1 MHLQNFNHQTMK
13 ATKPLAPTKHFFE
26 YFNEN
31 LPKNWD
37 EPALTDYDDVT
48 SYTYGEMG
56 AKMMQVQAMLEVAGL
71 KAGDKIAIC
80 SKNCANW
87 AIAFLAIA
95 ANRGVVV
102 SIMDAFVESD
112 IENLVTHSDA
122 KAIFVGPAVWKRLHP
137 EKMPNI
143 QIAIG
148 TEQFRVLY
156 TKDEQ
161 LNTVKEDAEKLF
173 NERYP
178 NGFTKADVNLPTDN
192 LDELMIINYTSG
204 TTSAPKGVMLS
215 YRAISA
221 NVQYSQETIPNHA
234 GWTEVCMLP
243 LSHMFGMTIEFLYQ
257 IAGGCHVYFLSK
269 TPSPTVLL
277 KAYKETKPYMILTVP
292 LVLEKIFKAK
302 IFPALNKPM
311 VKFLWHTPLLC
322 KIVERTIYKQL
333 MEAFGGN
340 LIWLI
345 TGGAAINAEV
355 EKVFRRIKFP
365 FVVGYGMTE
374 AGPLI
379 CYEHWYNEVIGCCG
393 SCVTRNELKID
404 SPDPENVV
412 GEILFRGEHVM
423 MGYYKNEEATR
434 AAIDEEGW
442 LHTGDLGTL
451 NKKGLLFIK
460 GRSKAMILSSNGQNI
475 YPEGIEDKVNNLP
488 GVVESLV
495 VGRQGKIVALVYP
508 DEKYDLQ
515 NKSMEELMNKNLAT
529 LNAMLPTYSKV
540 SSIVL
545 VDKEFEKTPKR
556 SIRRFLYS

>member
-1 MHLQNFNHQTMK
+1 MNTPKQVE
-13 ATKPLAPTKHFFE
+13 PTKHFFE

-31 LPKNWD
+31 IPKNWD

-56 AKMMQVQAMLEVAGL
+56 AKMIQVQAMLEVAGL

-87 AIAFLAIA
+87 AISFLAIA

-137 EKMPNI
+137 DKMPNI

-156 TKDEQ
+156 TKDER
-161 LNTVKEDAEKLF
+161 LNTVKEDAERLYS
-173 NERYP
+173 ERYP
-178 NGFTKADVNLPTDN
+178 YGFTKDDVNLPTDN

-234 GWTEVCMLP
+234 
-243 LSHMFGMTIEFLYQ
+243 
-257 IAGGCHVYFLSK
+257 
-269 TPSPTVLL
+269 
-277 KAYKETKPYMILTVP
+277 
-292 LVLEKIFKAK
+292 
-302 IFPALNKPM
+302 
-311 VKFLWHTPLLC
+311 
-322 KIVERTIYKQL
+322 
-333 MEAFGGN
+333 
-340 LIWLI
+340 
-345 TGGAAINAEV
+345 
-355 EKVFRRIKFP
+355 
-365 FVVGYGMTE
+365 

-379 CYEHWYNEVIGCCG
+379 CYEHWYNEMIGCCG

-423 MGYYKNEEATR
+423 MGYYKNEKATR
-434 AAIDEEGW
+434 DAIDEEGW

-475 YPEGIEDKVNNLP
+475 YPEEIEDKVNNLP

-515 NKSMEELMNKNLAT
+515 NKSMDELMSENLAK
-529 LNAMLPTYSKV
+529 LNEMLPAYSKV